1 MIELG
6 KMQCLNVVKRTDFGI
21 YLGNEEERVLLP
33 KKQVPDDIEIG
44 DAMTVFIY
52 RDSSD
57 RLIATVRQPKIL
69 LGQTAVLNVSQV
81 TKIGAF
87 LDWGLEKD
95 LLLPFKEQTARVN
108 EGDECLVALYI
119 DKSNRLAATMNVY
132 EYLSS
137 DSNFVK
143 DSAVTC
149 RVIEINPEY
158 GVYVAVEDKYFGM
171 IPKNEVFG
179 HLKIG
184 QIVYGRVSRV
194 RDDNKLMISLKQKGY
209 IQMDE
214 DSHIIY
220 EAIKA
225 NGGSLGF
232 TDKASPELIK
242 EKFEMS
248 KNAFKRAVG
257 RLLKEGRIEI
267 TKDSIVLK

>member
-95 LLLPFKEQTARVN
+95 LLLPFKEQTVRVN

-267 TKDSIVLK
+267 TKDSIILK